1 MTTNY
6 WDEIETSLTKLNKA
20 TNMEWTHEET
30 GGGCDCFWL
39 QLSHG
44 YFMLTRDASAP
55 TTDEDYDCL
64 SLGWYKEDDCEG
76 AMVESVTNLS
86 TLIEWAQNR

>member
-1 MTTNY
+1 MTTTY
-6 WDEIETSLTKLNKA
+6 WEDIEVSLSKLNKA

-55 TTDEDYDCL
+55 ITEEDYSEL

-76 AMVESVTNLS
+76 VIDESVTDFASL
-86 TLIEWAQNR
+86 LEWAKNR